1 MVKTYGL
8 CSFLALSRKK
18 GLVLLL
24 MGLLCISISM
34 APELLLRCFGRGW
47 SAMHFFFFIFPF
59 VCVCERKRERFAMN
73 LLKGMLMM
81 LLYSFIVKMIID
93 INETH
98 GVLRSWLNVFD

>member
-1 MVKTYGL
+1 
-8 CSFLALSRKK
+8 
-18 GLVLLL
+18 

-47 SAMHFFFFIFPF
+47 SAMHFFFHFSIC
-59 VCVCERKRERFAMN
+59 VCVRKRERFAMN

-93 INETH
+93 INERH
-98 GVLRSWLNVFD
+98 GVLRSWLNVFDYIVYLVSRVQNL

>member
-1 MVKTYGL
+1 
-8 CSFLALSRKK
+8 
-18 GLVLLL
+18 

-47 SAMHFFFFIFPF
+47 SAMHFFFHFSIC
-59 VCVCERKRERFAMN
+59 VCVRERERFAMN

-93 INETH
+93 INERH

>member
-47 SAMHFFFFIFPF
+47 SAMHFFFHFSIC
-59 VCVCERKRERFAMN
+59 VCVRERERFAMN
-73 LLKGMLMM
+73 LLKCMLMM

-93 INETH
+93 INARH

>member
-1 MVKTYGL
+1 MVCYA
-8 CSFLALSRKK
+8 F
-18 GLVLLL
+18 
-24 MGLLCISISM
+24 
-34 APELLLRCFGRGW
+34 
-47 SAMHFFFFIFPF
+47 FFFFIFPF

-93 INETH
+93 INERR

>member
-1 MVKTYGL
+1 MVKTYRL
-8 CSFLALSRKK
+8 YSFLALSRKK

-47 SAMHFFFFIFPF
+47 SAMHFFFSFFHL
-59 VCVCERKRERFAMN
+59 CVCERKRERFAMN

-93 INETH
+93 INERH